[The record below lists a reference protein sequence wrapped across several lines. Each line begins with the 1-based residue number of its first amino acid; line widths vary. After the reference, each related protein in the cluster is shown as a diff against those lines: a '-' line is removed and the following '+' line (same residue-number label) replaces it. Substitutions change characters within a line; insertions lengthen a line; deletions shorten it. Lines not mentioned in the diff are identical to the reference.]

1 MAQKTGYLSGNLKLF
16 HLVDKRQWTCPYHYH
31 DFDKITL
38 FFQGH
43 VSYDVEGT
51 AYDLKPFD
59 IVVIPAGKIH
69 RPSVTGDTPYERII
83 AYISPAYLKTYE
95 QRGCPVGQLFSD
107 SASPILR
114 QPQEADSLYN
124 VSCRLRR
131 AWSYTGPEGNILQ
144 EALFSEFLIHLW
156 MAMKTQKIGFV
167 KKKQQHQKIAHIVDY
182 LENNLTDDLSI
193 PALAKRF
200 YMSPDYLM
208 HLFKSET
215 GMTAGSYITARRLQK
230 ARRLMQEGRALT
242 ELCYECGFT
251 NYSTFYRAWK
261 KRYHTSPKEGL
272 IEKDDLFDE

>member
-16 HLVDKRQWTCPYHYH
+16 HLVDKRRWICPYHYH
-31 DFDKITL
+31 DFDNITL
-38 FFQGH
+38 LFQGH

-51 AYDLKPFD
+51 AYDLKPYD

-69 RPSVTGDTPYERII
+69 RPTIMDDAPYERII
-83 AYISPAYLKTYE
+83 AYISPAYLKTYR
-95 QRGCPVGQLFSD
+95 QRGCPVEQIFSA
-107 SASPILR
+107 SRSPILR

-131 AWSYTGPEGNILQ
+131 AWSYPGPEGTLLQ
-144 EALFSEFLIHLW
+144 ETLFSEFLLHLW
-156 MAMKTQKIGFV
+156 MDVKAQKIGFV
-167 KKKQQHQKIAHIVDY
+167 NKKPQHKKITAIVDY
-182 LENNLTDDLSI
+182 IEAHLTDDLSI
-193 PALAKRF
+193 PALARMF

-215 GMTAGSYITARRLQK
+215 GMTAGSYITAKRLQK

-242 ELCYECGFT
+242 AICYECGFT

-261 KRYHTSPKEGL
+261 NRYHSSPKEGL